1 MLNKKSGQ
9 AAIEFLVTYGW
20 AILGALIVIGTL
32 SYFGIFNT
40 QRYINDVCYFGDQF
54 TCEDY
59 IAYQNGSV
67 AVQVR
72 NNFGVLIDINGTIIK
87 SDYGT
92 VICDLDNILP
102 SAAAIPP
109 GSVVNITCNVSST
122 AISLNDKLRY
132 KMILTFGR
140 TNSGNLYN
148 QTGDVIISVQK
159 S

>member
-1 MLNKKSGQ
+1 MQNKKRGQ
-9 AAIEFLVTYGW
+9 AALEFLVTYGW
-20 AILGALIVIGTL
+20 AIMGALIVIGAL

-67 AVQVR
+67 AVQLR
-72 NNFGVLIDINGTIIK
+72 NNFGVLIDINGTTIK

-92 VICDLDNILP
+92 VNCNLNNIKP
-102 SAAAIPP
+102 NAAAIPP
-109 GSVVNITCNVSST
+109 GSIVNITCNVSST
-122 AISLNDKLRY
+122 PISLNDKLRY
-132 KMILTFGR
+132 KMILTFER
-140 TNSGNLYN
+140 TGSGNLHN
-148 QTGDVIISVQK
+148 QTGDLIITVQK